1 MDGWIEKKRLLL
13 LLLCEFRCR
22 RWPISVKYY
31 YSRRF
36 ILLEI
41 DWIFFKNVESFHFFF
56 FSSNDKLLRL
66 LLASTSI
73 FLSFQ
78 LFSNFF
84 FQWKSSWVVEKWFI
98 GLKPFISVDG
108 AKCVCVIIFR
118 RLNKYMAA
126 WEEFGEKWGGVISS
140 ICQFGQTGCCRM
152 IRFLFFFLFFFL
164 SFFVF
169 LLLMFD
175 EM

>member
-22 RWPISVKYY
+22 RWPISVKYC

-56 FSSNDKLLRL
+56 FFQAMINCCGYCWLVRL
-66 LLASTSI
+66 YFYRFNCFPT
-73 FLSFQ
+73 
-78 LFSNFF
+78 FF
-84 FQWKSSWVVEKWFI
+84 FQWKSSWIVDKWFI

-140 ICQFGQTGCCRM
+140 ICQFGQTAAAGW
-152 IRFLFFFLFFFL
+152 
-164 SFFVF
+164 
-169 LLLMFD
+169 
-175 EM
+175 